1 MGLGYALSED
11 LKIENGI
18 VKNPFFRDYHLF
30 TAPEMPRIDMTFIE
44 TMDAEGPAGAKGIA
58 ELPTIVIA
66 PAVGNAVYNATG
78 VRIDH
83 PPLSPEKVARGL
95 YEREQRLRQAAE

>member
-1 MGLGYALSED
+1 
-11 LKIENGI
+11 
-18 VKNPFFRDYHLF
+18 
-30 TAPEMPRIDMTFIE
+30 
-44 TMDAEGPAGAKGIA
+44 MDSEGPAGAKGIA

-83 PPLSPEKVARGL
+83 PPVSPEKLARGL
-95 YEREQRLRQAAE
+95 FEREQRMRQAAE